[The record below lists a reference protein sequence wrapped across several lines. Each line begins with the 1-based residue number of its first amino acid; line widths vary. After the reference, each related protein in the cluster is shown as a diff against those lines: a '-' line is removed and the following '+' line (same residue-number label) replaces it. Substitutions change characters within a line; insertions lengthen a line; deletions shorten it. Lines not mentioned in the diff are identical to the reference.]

1 MASSVVQ
8 VRINESLKTEATQI
22 FHNLGLDMSSA
33 IRLFLN
39 RVILEQ
45 GLPFPMKLH
54 DNEENDTIVRL
65 CQV

>member
-1 MASSVVQ
+1 
-8 VRINESLKTEATQI
+8 
-22 FHNLGLDMSSA
+22 MSSA

-45 GLPFPMKLH
+45 GLPFPMELLA
-54 DNEENDTIVRL
+54 NEENDTIVRL